1 MYTDVDREMELNIKV
16 VPKSSVIGREID
28 QIWSQKCSKSMQKW
42 SNTVP
47 EWSSGRLV
55 APLGGHVALLD
66 QYADQY
72 AEALGRFGN
81 VFRSQTSSKI
91 D

>member
-1 MYTDVDREMELNIKV
+1 MYTDVDREVDLKIKV

-28 QIWSQKCSKSMQKW
+28 QIWSQKCPKSMQKW

-55 APLGGHVALLD
+55 APLGGHVAILD
-66 QYADQY
+66 RGADRG
-72 AEALGRFGN
+72 AETLGRFGRL
-81 VFRSQTSSKI
+81 FGSQNG
-91 D
+91 

>member
-1 MYTDVDREMELNIKV
+1 MYTDIDREVDMKIKV

-47 EWSSGRLV
+47 EWSSGRLI

-72 AEALGRFGN
+72 AETLGRFGRL
-81 VFRSQTSSKI
+81 FGSQNG
-91 D
+91 